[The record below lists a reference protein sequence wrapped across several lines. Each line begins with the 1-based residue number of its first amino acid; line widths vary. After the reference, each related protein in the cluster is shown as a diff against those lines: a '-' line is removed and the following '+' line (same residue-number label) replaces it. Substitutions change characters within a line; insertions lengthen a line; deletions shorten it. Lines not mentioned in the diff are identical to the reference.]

1 MTLDVD
7 DVDVDAGGTSATRE
21 GGGGVAVGGAIVCG

>member
-1 MTLDVD
+1 MTL
-7 DVDVDAGGTSATRE
+7 DVDAGGTSATRE

>member
-7 DVDVDAGGTSATRE
+7 DVDAGGTSATRE